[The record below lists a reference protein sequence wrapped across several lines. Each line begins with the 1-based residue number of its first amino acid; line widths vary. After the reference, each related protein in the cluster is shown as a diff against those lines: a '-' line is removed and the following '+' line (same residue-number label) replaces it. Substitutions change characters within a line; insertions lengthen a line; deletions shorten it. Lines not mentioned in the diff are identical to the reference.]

1 MENLILEIKN
11 KESFSFEETFKIY
24 KQCSSLILQD
34 KISAQKLL
42 INILDNLFKFDEI
55 LHEILTNLI
64 ESIGFYPYL
73 SKEKLTVNSTDAK
86 IRQNYHHSDNINKF
100 LHEDQ
105 KYLLSLLHTDK
116 NVIVSAPTS
125 FGKSLLIEEFVASR
139 KFKNIIIIQPTLALL
154 DETRQKLKKYD
165 DIYKLIVKTSQI
177 SSENKGNIYLFTAER
192 VNEYQDFRH
201 IDFIIIDEFYK
212 LSAQR
217 DDERADSLNNAFH
230 YILKKY
236 NSKFYLLGP
245 NIDQISDGFVEK
257 YNAIFYKTKT
267 SLVDTNSIDIYSKH
281 QEKFQQPRKYKEYKE
296 EVLFNLL
303 LEKINEQNIIYC
315 SSPAR
320 VRYLAKKF
328 SRFIESKIESL
339 NEAKFEIFE
348 WIEKNISPQWSLIDI
363 LKKGIGIHDGA
374 LQKHI
379 TTSIIDYFNNGLLN
393 YLFCTTTIIEGV
405 NTSAKNI
412 FFFDSKKGMGT
423 KIDYFDYS
431 NIKGRAGR
439 LMIHYTGNIYNF
451 NPIPKDEIIKIDI
464 PFFEQNPISN
474 EILIQLDETEIK
486 DKSSEQYMFINS
498 ISNEEKLVIRK
509 NGVQVE
515 GQINIINQLR
525 KDIKD
530 NYELVCWSGFPKKEQ
545 LAYTLSLAWRH
556 LLKEG
561 ESVKPMTLRSLI
573 TVTSIYTYNHN
584 IWDLINNN
592 FKYYKTLDKY
602 KDISDPDLMDEAIR
616 NSFQV
621 LKHWFE
627 YKIPKWLSV
636 IDSLQKFVCSEQ
648 GLRSGNY
655 SHFSNQIENDFLREN
670 LTILTEY
677 SIPSSAI
684 RKLEAIIPPDK
695 SQDEVISLIRE
706 REIFD
711 NEIFLSYEKTKLK
724 II

>member
-1 MENLILEIKN
+1 M
-11 KESFSFEETFKIY
+11 
-24 KQCSSLILQD
+24 
-34 KISAQKLL
+34 
-42 INILDNLFKFDEI
+42 
-55 LHEILTNLI
+55 
-64 ESIGFYPYL
+64 
-73 SKEKLTVNSTDAK
+73 
-86 IRQNYHHSDNINKF
+86 
-100 LHEDQ
+100 
-105 KYLLSLLHTDK
+105 
-116 NVIVSAPTS
+116 
-125 FGKSLLIEEFVASR
+125 
-139 KFKNIIIIQPTLALL
+139 
-154 DETRQKLKKYD
+154 
-165 DIYKLIVKTSQI
+165 
-177 SSENKGNIYLFTAER
+177 
-192 VNEYQDFRH
+192 
-201 IDFIIIDEFYK
+201 
-212 LSAQR
+212 
-217 DDERADSLNNAFH
+217 
-230 YILKKY
+230 
-236 NSKFYLLGP
+236 
-245 NIDQISDGFVEK
+245 
-257 YNAIFYKTKT
+257 
-267 SLVDTNSIDIYSKH
+267 
-281 QEKFQQPRKYKEYKE
+281 
-296 EVLFNLL
+296 
-303 LEKINEQNIIYC
+303 
-315 SSPAR
+315 
-320 VRYLAKKF
+320 RYLAKKF

-348 WIEKNISPQWSLIDI
+348 WIEKNISPQWSLINI
-363 LKKGIGIHDGA
+363 LKKRIGIHDGA

-412 FFFDSKKGMGT
+412 FFFDNTKGIGT

-498 ISNEEKLVIRK
+498 ISNEEKHVIRK

-525 KDIKD
+525 KDIEDK
-530 NYELVCWSGFPKKEQ
+530 YELVCWSGFPKKEQ
-545 LAYTLSLAWRH
+545 LAYTLSLAWHH

-561 ESVKPMTLRSLI
+561 ESVKPMTLKSLI
-573 TVTSIYTYNHN
+573 TVTSIYSYNHK
-584 IWDLINNN
+584 IWDLINSN
-592 FKYYKTLDKY
+592 FKYNKTLDKY
-602 KDISDPDLMDEAIR
+602 KNISDTDVMDEAIR

-636 IDSLQKFVCSEQ
+636 IDSLQKFVCSEK
-648 GLRSGNY
+648 GLRPGNY

-677 SIPSSAI
+677 NIPSSAI
-684 RKLEAIIPPDK
+684 RKLETIIPPDK

-706 REIFD
+706 REVFD
-711 NEIFLSYEKTKLK
+711 NEIFLRYEKTKLK